1 MKAIRWHAR
10 GDPDGRRG
18 AGRAALAVAHSLLV
32 IARASST
39 GTSPYGELGA
49 EVLLCRHAAGA
60 HIRRLVY

>member
-1 MKAIRWHAR
+1 
-10 GDPDGRRG
+10 
-18 AGRAALAVAHSLLV
+18 LAVAHSLLV